1 MPSVLVIG
9 GTGHFGGRI
18 CRRLSNEQ
26 RLQLLVSS
34 RSLQS
39 PESLAARL
47 DNGRAGATIMPVAL
61 DLGADTFAEDIR
73 RLGADVVIHTAGPYQ
88 GQDYTV
94 ARACIE
100 AGSHYVDLA
109 DGREFVAGIAA
120 LDEPARAAGVSIVAG
135 GSTMPGTSSA
145 MIDAVRDDFS
155 QIHTIESSIAPAHKT
170 PRGISTYQAGLAYC
184 GKPFN
189 CWRDGRWRTV
199 YGWQHLERIRYPE
212 LGLRFGA
219 ICDVPDLELI
229 PDYVPGVQTV
239 EFRASLEA
247 PWEQLTM
254 WLMAALTRLR
264 LVSNWQ
270 PTAAFYKKMAD
281 RLMFL
286 GSDKGG
292 LHLRILGLDPDG
304 RVISRTWYLVARR
317 NHGPEVP
324 CSPALLVTRKLLDGT
339 LARRGAFPCLGLFTV
354 DELRQ
359 EMHEFDVEI
368 RFESAEG

>member
-18 CRRLSNEQ
+18 CRRLA
-26 RLQLLVSS
+26 RDHDLQLLVSS
-34 RSLQS
+34 RRL
-39 PESLAARL
+39 ESAKALASQL
-47 DNGRAGATIMPVAL
+47 DLGRAGASIVPVAL
-61 DLGADTFAEDIR
+61 DLDADSFAADIQRFGAN
-73 RLGADVVIHTAGPYQ
+73 VVIHTAGPYQ
-88 GQDYTV
+88 GQEYTV
-94 ARACIE
+94 ARACID

-109 DGREFVAGIAA
+109 DGREFVAGITA
-120 LDEPARAAGVSIVAG
+120 LDDRAQAAGVSIVAG
-135 GSTMPGTSSA
+135 ASTMPGTSSA
-145 MIDAVRDDFS
+145 MVDAVRSEFA

-184 GKPFN
+184 GKPFK
-189 CWRDGRWRTV
+189 CWRDGQWRTV
-199 YGWQHLERIRYPE
+199 YGWQHLTRIRYPE

-219 ICDVPDLELI
+219 ICDVPDLELM

-247 PWEQLTM
+247 AWEQATM
-254 WLMAALTRLR
+254 WLMAGLTRLR
-264 LVSNWQ
+264 LVRNWRR
-270 PTAAFYKKMAD
+270 TAPFFKRMAD

-292 LHLRILGLDPDG
+292 LHLRVLGLAHDG
-304 RVISRTWYLVARR
+304 RVISRTWYLIARR

-324 CSPALLVTRKLLDGT
+324 CSPTLLVTRKLLNGT
-339 LARRGAFPCLGLFTV
+339 LTRRGAFPCLGLFSV

-359 EMHEFDVEI
+359 EMREFDVEI
-368 RFESAEG
+368 RIEST